1 MFESKVPLCLS
12 GEFIAQPKPGQTSND
27 RAETS
32 PEGGVAS
39 TAPLP
44 GGETASGRVGRCDDQ
59 RPLTRWGEEL
69 GAPGMVINRLNC
81 LAPVLSRAP
90 SPFRPIA
97 HSPFRLFAVLR
108 FSLFARKYAV
118 ESVFAELNEDRTS
131 T

>member
-12 GEFIAQPKPGQTSND
+12 GEFIAQPKPGQTSID

-69 GAPGMVINRLNC
+69 GAPRMVINRLNC
-81 LAPVLSRAP
+81 LAPVLSRAVDVTM
-90 SPFRPIA
+90 SNGNSGPFYGHNGSGDILNAQSWHA
-97 HSPFRLFAVLR
+97 HGTAQNRR
-108 FSLFARKYAV
+108 
-118 ESVFAELNEDRTS
+118 ELVR
-131 T
+131 